1 MKGTAV
7 ARRYAKAMLDLATR
21 DDHVAEIGEQLQQH
35 RDLFRSNA
43 ELQAV
48 IRNRGILAEV
58 KTKILTAVFEHTQ
71 PEQLLRN
78 FVLLLVRNDRLHHF
92 ELICD
97 HYERMANERLGRI
110 TAEVITAIALNEEQ
124 YQAVEHKV
132 TAATQKSVTLERR
145 VDPSILGGLIVRI
158 NHTILDGSLQGQLSR
173 LRQELIGG

>member
-21 DDHVAEIGEQLQQH
+21 DNRVVETGEQLQQH
-35 RDLFRSNA
+35 QDLFRSNA
-43 ELQAV
+43 ELQAL
-48 IRNRGILAEV
+48 IRNRGIPAEA
-58 KTKILTAVFEHTQ
+58 KTKILTAVFERTQ
-71 PEQLLRN
+71 PDPLLQN
-78 FVLLLVRNDRLHHF
+78 FVLLLVRNDRLHQF

-110 TAEVITAIALNEEQ
+110 TAEVVTAVALDEEQ
-124 YQAVEHKV
+124 YRAVKDKV
-132 TAATQKSVTLERR
+132 TAATRKDVTLERR

-158 NHTILDGSLQGQLSR
+158 NHTILDGSLQGQLNR